1 MFIVY
6 YYFDMTYISTCE
18 TWWKYRSVGSIVES
32 NLWIFMVSILLM
44 INNNNYEIA
53 FFFRG
58 HIDITILGAMQVS
71 QFGDIAN
78 WMIPVSLINMYMTA
92 STMWNLKKALTCNT
106 FTIKHGLAGFA
117 GCIFGH
123 YSWLI
128 SCLSA
133 GHQVYF

>member
-1 MFIVY
+1 
-6 YYFDMTYISTCE
+6 
-18 TWWKYRSVGSIVES
+18 
-32 NLWIFMVSILLM
+32 M
-44 INNNNYEIA
+44 INNNYEIA

-92 STMWNLKKALTCNT
+92 STMRNLKKALTCNT
-106 FTIKHGLAGFA
+106 FTIKHGLADFA

-123 YSWLI
+123 SRLI